1 MSNLARGFAG
11 EAEYDR
17 LFDVAGHGRLLIYR
31 DVWMKVDKAVLQAD
45 SLIVTGGVIVVN
57 GIKNYSGSHLYQSG
71 RSAREN
77 AAALRKYFIADPMTL
92 PETDPPR
99 VRVGNYCCSCG
110 SFEVEYGKFKMT
122 CRNCGGREKL
132 NHMFARAVIDH
143 SVLFHNTPVTKDR
156 MHHFTGCVLN
166 ERTVR
171 RLHNRYC
178 DKTGRSRSTS

>member
-1 MSNLARGFAG
+1 VYVSATTDLYTLPLHDALPIWSALTRDEQWRMSNLVCVFAG

-45 SLIVTGGVIVVN
+45 SLIVTDGVIVVN

-99 VRVGNYCCSCG
+99 VWVGNYCCS
-110 SFEVEYGKFKMT
+110 
-122 CRNCGGREKL
+122 
-132 NHMFARAVIDH
+132 
-143 SVLFHNTPVTKDR
+143 
-156 MHHFTGCVLN
+156 
-166 ERTVR
+166 
-171 RLHNRYC
+171 
-178 DKTGRSRSTS
+178 

>member
-71 RSAREN
+71 WSAREN
-77 AAALRKYFIADPMTL
+77 AALRKYFIADPMPL
-92 PETDPPR
+92 PETDPH
-99 VRVGNYCCSCG
+99 VCG
-110 SFEVEYGKFKMT
+110 LEIIAAAAG
-122 CRNCGGREKL
+122 
-132 NHMFARAVIDH
+132 
-143 SVLFHNTPVTKDR
+143 VLKWS
-156 MHHFTGCVLN
+156 MGSL
-166 ERTVR
+166 
-171 RLHNRYC
+171 
-178 DKTGRSRSTS
+178 K

>member
-1 MSNLARGFAG
+1 MSNLVCVFAG

-31 DVWMKVDKAVLQAD
+31 DGWMKVDKAVLQAD

-92 PETDPPR
+92 PETDPH
-99 VRVGNYCCSCG
+99 VCG
-110 SFEVEYGKFKMT
+110 LEIIAAAA
-122 CRNCGGREKL
+122 GGLKW
-132 NHMFARAVIDH
+132 
-143 SVLFHNTPVTKDR
+143 R
-156 MHHFTGCVLN
+156 MG
-166 ERTVR
+166 
-171 RLHNRYC
+171 RL
-178 DKTGRSRSTS
+178 K